1 MSRERFLLD
10 DFVKYVKSFH
20 VVQSVDHLLL
30 DFFRQCTILESS
42 GSPVD

>member
-1 MSRERFLLD
+1 MSRERFLLG

-30 DFFRQCTILESS
+30 DFFCQCTILESS
-42 GSPVD
+42 GGPVN